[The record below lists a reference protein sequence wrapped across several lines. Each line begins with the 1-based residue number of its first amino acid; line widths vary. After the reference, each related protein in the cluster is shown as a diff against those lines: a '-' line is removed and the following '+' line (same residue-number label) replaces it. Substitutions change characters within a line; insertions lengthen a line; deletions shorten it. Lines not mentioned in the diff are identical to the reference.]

1 MNEIVVGFALIAIV
15 LLVTPLIS
23 GYVDR
28 SPLSFAFLFL
38 LLGIAIGEGGIGLME
53 LDVHDQILE
62 VVATLTLSLVLFL
75 DAVKLQISELKSRW
89 IVPALT
95 LGPGTALIITLIAV
109 TISWLIG
116 LPLILGFI
124 GGAILASTDPVVL
137 REIIRDSRIPRSVRQ
152 TLRIEA

>member
-75 DAVKLQISELKSRW
+75 DAVNI
-89 IVPALT
+89 
-95 LGPGTALIITLIAV
+95 
-109 TISWLIG
+109 
-116 LPLILGFI
+116 
-124 GGAILASTDPVVL
+124 
-137 REIIRDSRIPRSVRQ
+137 
-152 TLRIEA
+152 